1 MQLGTAVSRTGLL
14 PCLASLSREL
24 PLQRSFVTSPGWRSN
39 LEAWPH
45 NTSRSNAFSL
55 TRTWV
60 WAPPRSL
67 ATTSGISVDVCS
79 SGYLD
84 VSVPR
89 VAFDAVCVRAP
100 MHGHGPVR
108 VFPFGDLRL
117 VSDICSLPQLIAAS
131 HVLHRL
137 PMPRHPPC
145 ALDIFLH
152 TNNRFA
158 IHAKKIDLLRYATFK
173 VPREDPAEPWKPDA
187 ARDGSDA
194 KPCESQSR
202 TRWRSSVAPCFPAS
216 HVEAVLRNAP

>member
-158 IHAKKIDLLRYATFK
+158 IHAKKLISCAMQLSRCPGK
-173 VPREDPAEPWKPDA
+173 IPRSLGNRMLPEMEVMRNLA
-187 ARDGSDA
+187 SL
-194 KPCESQSR
+194 SR
-202 TRWRSSVAPCFPAS
+202 ERGGAHRWRLVFPPLMWRRS
-216 HVEAVLRNAP
+216 